1 MIEGA
6 NGAAGAQGMV
16 EGVVAMLCWER
27 ERDGEYKI
35 VDEFPDL
42 GLRSHER
49 TTGTEEGIIALF
61 RCADSAPAALC
72 RVTVAFCFYLVIIV
86 QKLIN

>member
-49 TTGTEEGIIALF
+49 TTGTEEGIIVCTYRDRGTDWCLQ
-61 RCADSAPAALC
+61 
-72 RVTVAFCFYLVIIV
+72 TVALV
-86 QKLIN
+86 

>member
-27 ERDGEYKI
+27 DRDGEYKKWMS
-35 VDEFPDL
+35 FP
-42 GLRSHER
+42 
-49 TTGTEEGIIALF
+49 I
-61 RCADSAPAALC
+61 
-72 RVTVAFCFYLVIIV
+72 
-86 QKLIN
+86 